1 MAIHVSAAV
10 LLLFQSSEK
19 QEKKCRMTE
28 NRSIP
33 LLSTGKEMVLT
44 EQTVLMIKGYFL
56 QNVSAAIIL
65 FNVKHLFKQA
75 NKFSASVAIIN
86 TYYRLS
92 GEIWTVLSLKNCWL
106 LMILRTTPEF
116 FYPLP
121 ANILKTNSD
130 QVGGFFSKRE
140 FTSAKV
146 KCLIVWKWV
155 LGTDTRTTP
164 DLTQQHNQITTS

>member
-1 MAIHVSAAV
+1 
-10 LLLFQSSEK
+10 
-19 QEKKCRMTE
+19 MTE

-33 LLSTGKEMVLT
+33 LLSTGKELFLT
-44 EQTVLMIKGYFL
+44 EQTVLILKCFFL

-65 FNVKHLFKQA
+65 FKVKCLFKQA
-75 NKFSASVAIIN
+75 NKFLASVARIN

-92 GEIWTVLSLKNCWL
+92 GIIWTIFSFKNYWL

-130 QVGGFFSKRE
+130 QVGKFFKRE
-140 FTSAKV
+140 FTPAKV
-146 KCLIVWKWV
+146 KGLIVWKWV
-155 LGTDTRTTP
+155 FCTDTRTTA
-164 DLTQQHNQITTS
+164 DLTQQHNEISTS

>member
-19 QEKKCRMTE
+19 QEKIQDDRKQVH
-28 NRSIP
+28 P
-33 LLSTGKEMVLT
+33 TGLHWKRNGFDWA
-44 EQTVLMIKGYFL
+44 TVLMIKGCFL

-65 FNVKHLFKQA
+65 FKVKRLFKKA
-75 NKFSASVAIIN
+75 NKFLASVARIN

-92 GEIWTVLSLKNCWL
+92 EAMWTMFSLKNYWL
-106 LMILRTTPEF
+106 LMILRITPV

-121 ANILKTNSD
+121 AHIFEDKFWSSRS
-130 QVGGFFSKRE
+130 FCSKWD

-146 KCLIVWKWV
+146 KGLIVWKWV
-155 LGTDTRTTP
+155 LCADTRTTP